1 MKYPKKCHLLGLF
14 FISNIFAVEKL
25 YVSEIDFIGNSYLS
39 EYELTSAIKLQSPKL
54 FVRSEFSPKKL
65 NRDKISIGSYYKSK
79 GFLNIEIT
87 QKYELISK
95 NHINIQFYINEGFQY
110 KLKEIQF
117 SGNKLFDDNEIMEIL
132 NVSIND
138 NFNPSKIRRQ
148 LKSLKRNYL
157 TRGKID
163 ISIMDEVKIEGEN
176 VIARI
181 NIFEGISYHIQSI
194 SVSGLETVKEKYV
207 LREILFQND
216 ETYSIDK
223 IDDSRKRIFDS
234 GFFSSVEIINKL
246 VNKEIGLI
254 DIEIKVREYKSS
266 SIEAEFGFKELSAF
280 QENLITTGIEAQAR
294 WILGNLLNT
303 TSNIEITGRI
313 ASGINLDI
321 FSNNTLVE
329 RDFTIIY
336 RTPWTLSFRIPTRIK
351 YFHNEESEEYELKR
365 DGVTYSLIFNQKN
378 DTRYEFNSTLEII
391 QSDDSLYTDKNKEPS
406 RWMNIK
412 YLSNKIKNPLNPT
425 GGHYLSFI
433 STLYGTILGGERHF
447 VKFESEYRRYLRI
460 GDESILAMRVA
471 LGYINNLDTETD
483 LPQAYKFQLGGQT
496 SLRGWASAD
505 KFENSSGA
513 SISDLINIEYR
524 FPIKNNFGGEI
535 FIDAGRLYET
545 FDAFTNTNLSWDYGA
560 GVIYQTALGPIR
572 LDVGFPYGDFTNSQ
586 FHASLLY
593 MF

>member
-1 MKYPKKCHLLGLF
+1 
-14 FISNIFAVEKL
+14 
-25 YVSEIDFIGNSYLS
+25 
-39 EYELTSAIKLQSPKL
+39 
-54 FVRSEFSPKKL
+54 
-65 NRDKISIGSYYKSK
+65 
-79 GFLNIEIT
+79 
-87 QKYELISK
+87 
-95 NHINIQFYINEGFQY
+95 
-110 KLKEIQF
+110 
-117 SGNKLFDDNEIMEIL
+117 
-132 NVSIND
+132 
-138 NFNPSKIRRQ
+138 
-148 LKSLKRNYL
+148 
-157 TRGKID
+157 
-163 ISIMDEVKIEGEN
+163 MDEVKIEGEN

-181 NIFEGISYHIQSI
+181 SIFEGISYHIQSI

-216 ETYSIDK
+216 EIYSIDK

-280 QENLITTGIEAQAR
+280 QENLTTTGIEAQAR

-425 GGHYLSFI
+425 GGHYFSFI
-433 STLYGTILGGERHF
+433 STLYGTILGGERPFSH
-447 VKFESEYRRYLRI
+447 
-460 GDESILAMRVA
+460 
-471 LGYINNLDTETD
+471 
-483 LPQAYKFQLGGQT
+483 
-496 SLRGWASAD
+496 
-505 KFENSSGA
+505 
-513 SISDLINIEYR
+513 
-524 FPIKNNFGGEI
+524 
-535 FIDAGRLYET
+535 
-545 FDAFTNTNLSWDYGA
+545 
-560 GVIYQTALGPIR
+560 
-572 LDVGFPYGDFTNSQ
+572 
-586 FHASLLY
+586 
-593 MF
+593 